1 MGLGLKQIKAERD
14 AALQE
19 RLATKIAA
27 VAAAMPKEVNHLPP
41 PAPLEVKHSS
51 HVLAEYIHAQW
62 GGVLTYE
69 DSLLLVQQVFQGV
82 ADYLFHTG
90 SILLPTIGT
99 LKIAPRMARVF
110 RTFDGLTRQKD
121 AYKTLTI
128 SSSRSVRRI
137 LDNSKTR
144 IIASEIEVPVEDIEE
159 TDSLLDDV
167 VVAPLEEEEV
177 FAPLL
182 KIPGYDFV
190 PTKEV
195 KAPKAPVA
203 KKVEAPKAPVAKKVE
218 APKAPVAKK
227 VEAPKAPVAKKV
239 EAPKAPVAKKVE
251 APKASTPRKGGV
263 MTPEASTPRK
273 GGVMTPTPTPKK
285 GEPASGGAV
294 FSPVEETLPK
304 GGQVS
309 PKASKTPVKK
319 KKKKLRGVLPSSN
332 RGTVISHRSYGG
344 KLIE

>member
-19 RLATKIAA
+19 KLAAKIAA

-62 GGVLTYE
+62 GGALTYE

-99 LKIAPRMARVF
+99 LKIAPRVARVF

-144 IIASEIEVPVEDIEE
+144 IIASETEMSVPVEDLEE

-167 VVAPLEEEEV
+167 VAPLEEEEV
-177 FAPLL
+177 F
-182 KIPGYDFV
+182 V
-190 PTKEV
+190 PPKKKKAQPAEEV
-195 KAPKAPVA
+195 KAPVAKKVEAPVA
-203 KKVEAPKAPVAKKVE
+203 KKVEAPKA
-218 APKAPVAKK
+218 
-227 VEAPKAPVAKKV
+227 
-239 EAPKAPVAKKVE
+239 KAPVAKKVE
-251 APKASTPRKGGV
+251 APKASTPRKG
-263 MTPEASTPRK
+263 
-273 GGVMTPTPTPKK
+273 
-285 GEPASGGAV
+285 AV

-304 GGQVS
+304 G
-309 PKASKTPVKK
+309 KTPV
-319 KKKKLRGVLPSSN
+319 KKKKLRGVLPSPN
-332 RGTVISHRSYGG
+332 RGTVIPNRSYGG